1 MRLSGL
7 LLVWLAAVWPEA
19 AWSAPTAPTNPAPS
33 TTANATANATAANPA
48 AAKTEPAV
56 RTGTTVL
63 PGAGAEGG
71 SVESRKEAPSDAPR
85 SHAGTLRL
93 PGVPAGF
100 NTYDGGWIKFV
111 YHPSIRERVQPLIAD
126 AAATRTALTE
136 WLGAPVLA
144 EVRVVV
150 ARTPGE
156 MAALAPPN
164 APYPDYAAG
173 VAYPEI
179 GLVLLTIKPVHPN
192 SQQDLAEVFRHEL
205 AHVAL
210 EDAVGGRPVPRWF
223 NEGFAVL
230 ASGETSFPRMRSLA
244 AATISDNLLSL
255 SQLERTFPMQEWEAE
270 IAYAQAADVVRF
282 LIRRE
287 EKHRFRGLISRLHDG
302 ESMDAALLNSYG
314 AETATLETEWRN
326 DVARRYTFYPVLFS
340 GSIIWAGT
348 LGLFAFGWHK
358 KRRKAA
364 ATLARW
370 EREEAAEDEA
380 RRRIALRAD
389 PSGPAPRVHI
399 VLTRQSDEGA
409 ASVPPPALQRLPE
422 IEVPKVEHDGQWHT
436 LH

>member
-7 LLVWLAAVWPEA
+7 LLVWLAALWPQA
-19 AWSAPTAPTNPAPS
+19 AWSAPPS
-33 TTANATANATAANPA
+33 DEAG
-48 AAKTEPAV
+48 V
-56 RTGTTVL
+56 RTGTTEVRDT
-63 PGAGAEGG
+63 ASDATTI
-71 SVESRKEAPSDAPR
+71 VESRREAPSDAPR

-126 AAATRTALTE
+126 AAAARTTLTE
-136 WLGAPVLA
+136 WVGQPVLSD
-144 EVRVVV
+144 VRVVI

-156 MAALAPPN
+156 MATLAPPN

-192 SQQDLAEVFRHEL
+192 SQHDLAEVFRHEL

-210 EDAVGGRPVPRWF
+210 EDAVGGRAIPRWF
-223 NEGFAVL
+223 NEGFAVM
-230 ASGETSFPRMRSLA
+230 ASGETSYVRMSTLWT
-244 AATISDNLLSL
+244 ATLSDNLLTL
-255 SQLERTFPMQEWEAE
+255 AQLDRTFPSNENEAD
-270 IAYAQAADVVRF
+270 IAYAEAADVVRF
-282 LIRRE
+282 LVRRE
-287 EKHRFRGLISRLHDG
+287 EQHRFRGLVSRLRDG
-302 ESMDAALLNSYG
+302 ETMDTALLNSYG
-314 AETATLETEWRN
+314 EETATLESEWRD
-326 DVARRYTFYPVLFS
+326 DVSKRYTFYPVVFS
-340 GSIIWAGT
+340 GSVIWAGT
-348 LGLFAFGWHK
+348 LGLFALGWRK
-358 KRRKAA
+358 KRRKAK

-380 RRRIALRAD
+380 RRRLALRVDANA
-389 PSGPAPRVHI
+389 PPQAPRVHI
-399 VLTRQSDEGA
+399 VLSRAQNNDDA
-409 ASVPPPALQRLPE
+409 PPSVPPAIMHRLPE

>member
-7 LLVWLAAVWPEA
+7 LLVWLAAVWPQA
-19 AWSAPTAPTNPAPS
+19 AWAAPS
-33 TTANATANATAANPA
+33 AS
-48 AAKTEPAV
+48 EPAV
-56 RTGTTVL
+56 RTGTTVVQSSN
-63 PGAGAEGG
+63 GAEP
-71 SVESRKEAPSDAPR
+71 SAVEARKEAPADAPR
-85 SHAGTLRL
+85 SHGGTLRL

-136 WLGAPVLA
+136 WVGQPVLS

-192 SQQDLAEVFRHEL
+192 SQQDLGEVFRHEL

-210 EDAVGGRPVPRWF
+210 EDAVNGRPIPRWF

-230 ASGETSFPRMRSLA
+230 ASGETSFPRMRALFS
-244 AATISDNLLSL
+244 ATISDNLLSL
-255 SQLERTFPMQEWEAE
+255 GQLERSFPMQEWEAE
-270 IAYAQAADVVRF
+270 IAYAEAADVVRF
-282 LIRRE
+282 LVRRE
-287 EKHRFRGLISRLHDG
+287 EKHRFRGLISRLRDG
-302 ESMDAALLNSYG
+302 ETMDAALLNSYG
-314 AETATLETEWRN
+314 AETATLENEWR
-326 DVARRYTFYPVLFS
+326 DEVARRYTFYPVLFS
-340 GSIIWAGT
+340 GSVIWAGT
-348 LGLFAFGWHK
+348 LGLFALGWRK
-358 KRRKAA
+358 KRLKAA

-370 EREEAAEDEA
+370 EKEEAAEDEA
-380 RRRIALRAD
+380 RRHVILRAD
-389 PSGPAPRVHI
+389 PSVAPRVHI
-399 VLTRQSDEGA
+399 VLARSQTDDAA
-409 ASVPPPALQRLPE
+409 ASIPPPALQRLPE

>member
-7 LLVWLAAVWPEA
+7 LLVWLAAVWPQA
-19 AWSAPTAPTNPAPS
+19 AWAAPS
-33 TTANATANATAANPA
+33 AG
-48 AAKTEPAV
+48 EPTV
-56 RTGTTVL
+56 RTGTTVVQSSS
-63 PGAGAEGG
+63 GTEASA
-71 SVESRKEAPSDAPR
+71 VEARKEAPADAPR
-85 SHAGTLRL
+85 SHGGTLRL

-136 WLGAPVLA
+136 WVGQPVLS

-156 MAALAPPN
+156 MATLAPPN

-179 GLVLLTIKPVHPN
+179 GLVLLTITPVHPN
-192 SQQDLAEVFRHEL
+192 SQQDLGEVFRHEL

-210 EDAVGGRPVPRWF
+210 EDAVNGRPIPRWF

-230 ASGETSFPRMRSLA
+230 ASGETSFPRMRALFS
-244 AATISDNLLSL
+244 ATISDNLLSL
-255 SQLERTFPMQEWEAE
+255 SQLERSFPMQEWEAE
-270 IAYAQAADVVRF
+270 IAYAEAADVVRF
-282 LIRRE
+282 LVRRE
-287 EKHRFRGLISRLHDG
+287 EKHRFRGLISRLRDG
-302 ESMDAALLNSYG
+302 ETMDSALLNSYG
-314 AETATLETEWRN
+314 AETATLENEWRSE
-326 DVARRYTFYPVLFS
+326 VARRYTFYPVLFS
-340 GSIIWAGT
+340 GSVIWAGT
-348 LGLFAFGWHK
+348 LGLFALGWRK
-358 KRRKAA
+358 KRLNAA

-370 EREEAAEDEA
+370 EKEEAAEDEA
-380 RRRIALRAD
+380 RRHVILRAD
-389 PSGPAPRVHI
+389 PNVAPRVHI
-399 VLTRQSDEGA
+399 VLARSQTDDGA
-409 ASVPPPALQRLPE
+409 ASIPPPALQRLPE